1 MPADVAAAGPLFSCS
16 SSLPTKFPE
25 PPAGCVSSSSAP
37 CSADDSSSS
46 YTPRPAPRKQQ
57 QLGCRLGSRQ
67 QLLKGSPGSPQLR
80 RKLRQRKASEVF
92 ECPDADDN
100 DCASHSAARSPGGS
114 PTAVP
119 VPAPHQDT
127 PDERRWPLKN
137 AGYGPRLVQAAA
149 DGDAVRCAHLL
160 ASGVDV
166 NTQHRPT
173 GHSGLDFPVTALMAA
188 AANGQKAVVQLLL
201 HAGALTEVL
210 SNCGTTAFQLAK
222 TRSQW
227 ACGRLLLGLR
237 DSVPAERRAD
247 DGEPQVEVP
256 QPCCTDNTKPQ
267 AEVQAPC
274 SAQPRPAAPRPA
286 TSSRRQ
292 SGRRGRKK
300 QGREVAP
307 RGSFAIHERDAAA
320 SDLPGP
326 EHHRGTILHMLK
338 STAE

>member
-1 MPADVAAAGPLFSCS
+1 MQ
-16 SSLPTKFPE
+16 
-25 PPAGCVSSSSAP
+25 
-37 CSADDSSSS
+37 
-46 YTPRPAPRKQQ
+46 PRQWPHSTLSTALASWSHSTLSTALARC
-57 QLGCRLGSRQ
+57 GYIACSRQ

-100 DCASHSAARSPGGS
+100 DCASHSAALRSPGGS

-201 HAGALTEVL
+201 HG
-210 SNCGTTAFQLAK
+210 
-222 TRSQW
+222 
-227 ACGRLLLGLR
+227 
-237 DSVPAERRAD
+237 
-247 DGEPQVEVP
+247 
-256 QPCCTDNTKPQ
+256 
-267 AEVQAPC
+267 
-274 SAQPRPAAPRPA
+274 
-286 TSSRRQ
+286 
-292 SGRRGRKK
+292 
-300 QGREVAP
+300 
-307 RGSFAIHERDAAA
+307 
-320 SDLPGP
+320 
-326 EHHRGTILHMLK
+326 
-338 STAE
+338 

>member
-1 MPADVAAAGPLFSCS
+1 MPAL
-16 SSLPTKFPE
+16 
-25 PPAGCVSSSSAP
+25 
-37 CSADDSSSS
+37 
-46 YTPRPAPRKQQ
+46 
-57 QLGCRLGSRQ
+57 
-67 QLLKGSPGSPQLR
+67 
-80 RKLRQRKASEVF
+80 
-92 ECPDADDN
+92 
-100 DCASHSAARSPGGS
+100 
-114 PTAVP
+114 
-119 VPAPHQDT
+119 HQDT

-149 DGDAVRCAHLL
+149 DGDAVRCARLL

-173 GHSGLDFPVTALMAA
+173 GYSGLDFPVTALMAA

-210 SNCGTTAFQLAK
+210 SKCGTTAFQLAK

-247 DGEPQVEVP
+247 DGELQAEVP
-256 QPCCTDNTKPQ
+256 QPCCTDNTRPQ

-274 SAQPRPAAPRPA
+274 SAQPRSAAPRPA
-286 TSSRRQ
+286 TSSQGRR
-292 SGRRGRKK
+292 SGRHGRKK